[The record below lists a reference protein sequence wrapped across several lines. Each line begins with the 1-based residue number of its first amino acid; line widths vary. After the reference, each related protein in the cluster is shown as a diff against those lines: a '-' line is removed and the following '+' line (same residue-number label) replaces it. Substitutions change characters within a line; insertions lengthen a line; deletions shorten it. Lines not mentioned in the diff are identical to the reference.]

1 MLHLV
6 NAVTLD
12 SKDIAARVNLGAFY
26 ATQGH
31 LQDGIQEFETAVK
44 LTDDKDLSAD
54 DRGYRCSA
62 LLNLG
67 LAHSMLN
74 AYADALTNLRG
85 ANQCDPSTVD
95 RAVGTVDRSL
105 VAQPS
110 ADKYLKLSLLL
121 RAKGKDQEASAIL
134 EDAIK
139 ANPEY
144 TRAEELLNFLNAGRS

>member
-1 MLHLV
+1 
-6 NAVTLD
+6 
-12 SKDIAARVNLGAFY
+12 
-26 ATQGH
+26 
-31 LQDGIQEFETAVK
+31 
-44 LTDDKDLSAD
+44 
-54 DRGYRCSA
+54 
-62 LLNLG
+62 
-67 LAHSMLN
+67 
-74 AYADALTNLRG
+74 
-85 ANQCDPSTVD
+85 
-95 RAVGTVDRSL
+95 

>member
-54 DRGYRCSA
+54 DRGYRRSISVQVSGGQFDLSNKYVKDLPILNFAKLDVDSLNQLVRFGRAIADGTIERWRDVDDLVLSA
-62 LLNLG
+62 LE
-67 LAHSMLN
+67 
-74 AYADALTNLRG
+74 
-85 ANQCDPSTVD
+85 V
-95 RAVGTVDRSL
+95 
-105 VAQPS
+105 
-110 ADKYLKLSLLL
+110 
-121 RAKGKDQEASAIL
+121 
-134 EDAIK
+134 
-139 ANPEY
+139 
-144 TRAEELLNFLNAGRS
+144 